1 MRFCYAVLGVP
12 AKPSHSFTKRIA
24 IGEKVLGLGHPR
36 TQRYR
41 SHFARL
47 LVSTERTSKALAFG
61 EAAFATHQAASGSSH
76 PRTKD
81 SARVTADALGRTEDA
96 KALRERYGLTEL
108 DEEPKSS

>member
-1 MRFCYAVLGVP
+1 MTHFRKAVLTGCLP
-12 AKPSHSFTKRIA
+12 
-24 IGEKVLGLGHPR
+24 
-36 TQRYR
+36 
-41 SHFARL
+41 
-47 LVSTERTSKALAFG
+47 SKAIAFG
-61 EAAFATHQAASGSSH
+61 EAALATHQAASGSSH